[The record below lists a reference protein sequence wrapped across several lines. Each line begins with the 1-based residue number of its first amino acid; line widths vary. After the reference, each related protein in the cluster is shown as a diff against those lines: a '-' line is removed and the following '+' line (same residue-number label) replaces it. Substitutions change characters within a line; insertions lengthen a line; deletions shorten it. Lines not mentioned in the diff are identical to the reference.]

1 MIEYNDLTEKTS
13 HDGLAIAT
21 YMQVRHFLLY
31 YIVTYVLLLNNTY
44 THTCSLFTEVIRLH
58 VFTINIDQHAYKVNY
73 TQLVKCLSTN

>member
-31 YIVTYVLLLNNTY
+31 YIVMYVLLLNNTY
-44 THTCSLFTEVIRLH
+44 THSVFLYSL
-58 VFTINIDQHAYKVNY
+58 K
-73 TQLVKCLSTN
+73 S